1 MEKREPPKDSRFVE
15 VTRKAA
21 EKRAEMDRRTQAKA
35 VATTCPTC
43 KEGFESPSQR
53 DLHILDKHDGETPK
67 KERDDGHATMETKEE
82 PTESE

>member
-21 EKRAEMDRRTQAKA
+21 EKRAEMDRLTQAKA
-35 VATTCPTC
+35 VATTCPIC

-53 DLHILDKHDGETPK
+53 DLHILDKHVGEIPK
-67 KERDDGHATMETKEE
+67 KEQDVEHATMETKEE